1 MKSSQ
6 RWGQA
11 LIAFGLGS
19 QGRCGH
25 RFQPAV
31 LSVLVA
37 SACYV
42 LSTAQ
47 VQAQE
52 ARVSFDI
59 PAQSL
64 SLALDAFAR
73 QSGAQLLF
81 SPEDVSGKQA
91 QAISGQLTPAAALSR
106 MLAGSGLQV
115 IHSGG
120 GVYTLRASPADTD
133 STQLAPI
140 TVRGRSGL
148 DAVDGYVASNSLG
161 AMKGDVSLLETPQ
174 SVSVVTARQMRD
186 QGVQSLNEALRYTAG
201 VRTESSG
208 AQPMDNA
215 FYLRGFQQISLDMFY
230 DGLRGATPGYFG
242 FFAPE
247 TYGLERVEVL
257 KGPSSV
263 LYGQQVPGGLV
274 NSVSKR
280 PSANPVNEVALT
292 LGSFRQREAAFD
304 VGGTNQDQTVQYRLV
319 GMGRLANTQVEHV
332 KNDRVYIAP
341 SVTWQPTADTRLT
354 LLTSYQRNKGDFYG
368 LVPAAAIL
376 LPNSNGHIPFSR
388 FLGEPGWEGETSER
402 LALGYEFE
410 HHFNDQVSVN
420 QNLRY
425 THQRND
431 RQYLQSSGPLLNERM
446 INRRY
451 TVREIEN
458 DGLVVDS
465 RLNVQASTGP
475 LEHKVTLGFDYLW
488 GKSNWLE
495 QTGTA
500 SPIDIYNPVYGN
512 IPDTQVYASRS
523 LSDITANQA
532 GLYLQDQIKW
542 NKWLLTLGGRQDWA
556 WRDTDDLIRGS
567 SVRQRDSAFTGRAG
581 LTYLS
586 DSGWAPYVSF
596 AESFTPLIGTDRH
609 GDPYVPETG
618 QQWELGVKYQAP
630 GSNSMITLS
639 AFDLRRQNVQ
649 TMDPLGTSWTDY
661 VQTGEVR
668 VRGVELEAVA
678 SLDQGLNL
686 VAAYTYNHAQITKT
700 NTANQLGN
708 TPYRVP
714 THVASLWLNYE
725 FQNPTLAGLK
735 ASVGTRYTGKTWGDD
750 DNTFRVPAFT
760 LVDVGLGY
768 DFGKKFPQ
776 YKGLNLSLNVA
787 NLFNK
792 YYVPSCATV
801 NSCNYGSERSVV
813 GRLSYRW

>member
-6 RWGQA
+6 RWGHA
-11 LIAFGLGS
+11 LIAFGMRS
-19 QGRCGH
+19 QVRSVRG
-25 RFQPAV
+25 FQPAV
-31 LSVLVA
+31 LSLVVA
-37 SACYV
+37 SACYA
-42 LSTAQ
+42 LAAAPA
-47 VQAQE
+47 QAQE
-52 ARVSFDI
+52 ARMAFDI

-64 SLALDAFAR
+64 SSALDAFAR

-81 SPEDVSGKQA
+81 SVEDVGGKQA
-91 QAISGQLTPAAALSR
+91 QAVSGQLTPGAALGR
-106 MLAGSGLQV
+106 LVAGSGLQV
-115 IHSGG
+115 LDSGG
-120 GVYTLRASPADTD
+120 GVYTLRAPQKDTD
-133 STQLAPI
+133 STLLAPI
-140 TVRGRSGL
+140 TVRGRTGL
-148 DAVDGYVASNSLG
+148 EAVDGYVASRSLG

-174 SVSVVTARQMRD
+174 SVSVVTAEQMRD
-186 QGVQSLNEALRYTAG
+186 QGIQSLNEALRYTAG

-215 FYLRGFQQISLDMFY
+215 FYIRGFQQISLDMFY

-247 TYGLERVEVL
+247 PYGLERVEVL

-280 PSANPVNEVALT
+280 PSANPVNEIALT

-304 VGGTNQDQTVQYRLV
+304 VGGSNDDQTIQYRLV

-341 SVTWQPTADTRLT
+341 SVTWQPTADTRFT

-410 HHFNDQVSVN
+410 HHFNDKVN
-420 QNLRY
+420 FTQNLRY
-425 THQRND
+425 THQRNN
-431 RQYLQSSGPLLNERM
+431 RQYLQSSGALMNERL

-458 DGLVVDS
+458 DGLVVDN
-465 RLNVQASTGP
+465 RLALQATTGP
-475 LEHKVTLGFDYLW
+475 LDHKVTLGFDYLW

-495 QTGTA
+495 QTGNA
-500 SPIDIYNPVYGN
+500 SPIDIFNPAYGH
-512 IPDTQVYASRS
+512 IPDTTVYGSRA
-523 LSDITANQA
+523 LSDITSNQA

-556 WRDTDDLIRGS
+556 WRDTDDLIGGG

-609 GDPYVPETG
+609 GNPYVPETG
-618 QQWELGVKYQAP
+618 QQWELGLKYQAP
-630 GSNSMITLS
+630 GSNSMITVS

-649 TMDPLGTSWTDY
+649 TMDPLGVSWTDY

-668 VRGVELEAVA
+668 VRGIELEAVA
-678 SLDQGLNL
+678 SLDNGLSM
-686 VAAYTYNHAQITKT
+686 VAAYTYNNAEVSKT
-700 NTANQLGN
+700 NTASQLGKV
-708 TPYRVP
+708 PVRVP
-714 THVASLWLNYE
+714 THAASLWLNYE
-725 FQNPTLAGLK
+725 FQNSALAGLK

-760 LVDVGLGY
+760 LVDAGLSY
-768 DFGKKFPQ
+768 DLGKKFPQ

-787 NLFNK
+787 NVFNK
-792 YYVPSCATV
+792 YYVPTCVTV
-801 NSCNYGSERSVV
+801 NACNYGSERTVV
-813 GRLSYRW
+813 GKLSYRW